1 MVAILDDEFTVSEET
16 LLCAFS
22 YALGRKTY
30 VVGIVVRDIQEN
42 AELISSQS
50 RRTMIKEINDK
61 WAVNALG
68 HENDRRQWV
77 QLLKQLQEIE
87 SESQLI

>member
-1 MVAILDDEFTVSEET
+1 MAAILDDEFTVSEET
-16 LLCAFS
+16 LLCAFK
-22 YALGRKTY
+22 YTIGRKNY
-30 VVGIVVRDIQEN
+30 AVGTVVRDIAEN
-42 AELISSQS
+42 AEVVSSDA
-50 RRTMIKEINDK
+50 RRTIIKEIHDR

-68 HENDRRQWV
+68 HENDRRLWV